1 MRLNIFETTL
11 SALLLAVVLTTRLA
25 AADTEYGRITG
36 TITWS
41 GEVPRQRLPD
51 NTAVRRKL
59 LTVNRKT
66 GGLQDVLVYLS
77 GEDLPEPPPR
87 HEDPDA
93 DPLVF
98 DQENETFVPHLMAL
112 RDGQM
117 VTFTN
122 HDNANHNI
130 RTATFDRRNEFN
142 VFTGPNAE
150 YKHTFH
156 AGQRLRPI
164 RVGCDI
170 HGWMR
175 AWIYVFDHPWFAVTN
190 EDGEFE
196 ITDVPPGT
204 YTLIFRQPDVG
215 ITREQTV
222 TVTAGEVLTIDTE
235 FTPADL
241 RLGE

>member
-1 MRLNIFETTL
+1 VRLNVFETTL
-11 SALLLAVVLTTRLA
+11 SALLLAAVFTTPLP
-25 AADTEYGRITG
+25 AADKEYGQITG
-36 TITWS
+36 TITYS

-87 HEDPDA
+87 HEDPEA

-112 RDGQM
+112 RDGQT

-130 RTATFDRRNEFN
+130 RTATLDRRNEFN
-142 VFTGPNAE
+142 VYTGPEAE

-156 AGQRLRPI
+156 AGERLRPI

-190 EDGEFE
+190 QDGRFV
-196 ITDVPPGT
+196 ITEVPPGE
-204 YTLIFRQPDVG
+204 YTLIIRQPDVG

-222 TVTAGEVLTIDTE
+222 TVMDGQTLRVDKE
-235 FTPADL
+235 FTPDDL
-241 RLGE
+241 RLDE